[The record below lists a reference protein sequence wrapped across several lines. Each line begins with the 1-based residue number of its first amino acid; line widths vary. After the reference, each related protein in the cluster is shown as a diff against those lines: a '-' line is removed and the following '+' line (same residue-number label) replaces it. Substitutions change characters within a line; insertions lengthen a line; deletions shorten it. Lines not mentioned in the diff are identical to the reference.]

1 MVVHILG
8 KAIKGKYRINFGLS
22 KSFYGIGL
30 NTATKICSRL
40 GFYPD
45 MRMHQLTEQQT
56 MSITKELS
64 EMDIDSKLLSQIR
77 ANIKM
82 KREIGS
88 YAGMRHSMGL
98 PVRGQRTKTNAKT
111 ARKLNRIE
119 RKM

>member
-22 KSFYGIGL
+22 NAFYGVGL
-30 NTATKICSRL
+30 QTATKICSKL

-45 MRMHQLTEQQT
+45 MRMHQLNEQQT

-64 EMDIDSKLLSQIR
+64 DMTIENKLLGQIR
-77 ANIKM
+77 QNIGL

-88 YAGMRHSMGL
+88 YAGMRHSMAL

-111 ARKLNRIE
+111 ARKLNKVN
-119 RKM
+119 RKV